1 MMKFPLRLALPV
13 TAAILLLGACA
24 TQTVTSGA
32 SRDDVTARL
41 GSPTRVVTLASG
53 MRLQYSR
60 QPSGQSAIMVDL
72 DTAGRVVSAREVL
85 NPTGFARVAV
95 GQWTREDAE
104 REFGRPAT
112 IDRVASWPGEI
123 LTYRWLD
130 IDQDML
136 FWLYLDTNNV
146 VQRTGQGMEI
156 PFRINDL

>member
-13 TAAILLLGACA
+13 IAAMLLLGACA
-24 TQTVTSGA
+24 NQPVTPGA

-53 MRLQYSR
+53 TRLQYSR

-72 DTAGRVVSAREVL
+72 DTTGRVVSAREVL
-85 NPTGFARVAV
+85 NPAGFARIAV

-104 REFGRPAT
+104 REFGQPAT
-112 IDRVASWPGEI
+112 VDRVASWAGDI

-136 FWLYLDTNNV
+136 FWLYLDPNNV